1 MNIRGDLEIAS
12 GILTKKEAVVRQ
24 NEYTQ
29 DKIDEVKKEYFEKGW
44 GEYEKSH
51 QKILEQEKEDSIV
64 SLLNKIETD
73 LLNIYQTLEKDYDS
87 LAKDCANLSYEIASK
102 LAGKLTNKFPN
113 DILLGFLEENLPLLA
128 HARSVK
134 VRVNPKNYDGI
145 KAYMEDINKNL
156 PMKVDLIE
164 DTRINVGG
172 CEVDWENGSIKK
184 DTERLRNDLES
195 IFENNL

>member
-1 MNIRGDLEIAS
+1 M
-12 GILTKKEAVVRQ
+12 
-24 NEYTQ
+24 
-29 DKIDEVKKEYFEKGW
+29 
-44 GEYEKSH
+44 
-51 QKILEQEKEDSIV
+51 
-64 SLLNKIETD
+64 
-73 LLNIYQTLEKDYDS
+73 
-87 LAKDCANLSYEIASK
+87 SYEIASK

-164 DTRINVGG
+164 DTGINVRG